1 MLHNQR
7 VYFSAKPLILRN
19 MLSFMALGF
28 LANCGGSIL
37 PKGKAR
43 PVVAPTPNPVQ
54 NPTQSVNPPM
64 TFKPLISEALNAKG
78 GVGKIIFSEGPG
90 ANPFESTGAQSLWV
104 FEMQVRSV
112 DVDEGTFENFVKAKL
127 KVSLVVQNKIIATRE
142 FESVGNISLKN
153 TGEQDL
159 MLGQLKDISTGSV
172 LLEVNASRVASS
184 TEELAL
190 KNAWSGKINFLEA
203 AQNPIELGN
212 IEGHFSGLLP
222 E

>member
-1 MLHNQR
+1 MFKNRQLLVLQK
-7 VYFSAKPLILRN
+7 SCILN
-19 MLSFMALGF
+19 VLSIVAVGL

-37 PKGKAR
+37 PRGKAK
-43 PVVAPTPNPVQ
+43 PVVAPAPNPVQ
-54 NPTQSVNPPM
+54 NPTQSSTPPM
-64 TFKPLISEALNAKG
+64 VFKALSNESLNAKG

-90 ANPFESTGAQSLWV
+90 ANPFENAGTQSLWV

-127 KVSLVVQNKIIATRE
+127 KVSLVIQNRIIATRE

-159 MLGQLKDISTGSV
+159 MLGQLKDISTGQVV
-172 LLEVNASRVASS
+172 LQISASRVASS
-184 TEELAL
+184 TEALAL
-190 KNAWSGKINFLEA
+190 KNAWSGQLNLIEDS
-203 AQNPIELGN
+203 QNPLELGSV
-212 IEGHFSGLLP
+212 EGHFSGLLP